1 MAVRRVSAL
10 ETTVTAL
17 SIAAAGAVLVFL
29 LAVPSRVS
37 KGQSDFTQD
46 CRPPVF
52 EVFRGEL
59 PNEDYGK
66 YPGTIRGSIADISG
80 PTLRNWCQEPAGQ
93 KVVIGLTVCAVA
105 FGAVLVSRR
114 LGKGAEVSAQEN

>member
-1 MAVRRVSAL
+1 MAVRKVSAL

-37 KGQSDFTQD
+37 MGQSEFTQD

-52 EVFRGEL
+52 EVFRSEL

-66 YPGTIRGSIADISG
+66 YAGTLRGRIADISG

-93 KVVIGLTVCAVA
+93 KVVIGLTVGAVA
-105 FGAVLVSRR
+105 SGAVLVSRR
-114 LGKGAEVSAQEN
+114 LGKVAEVSEQGS